1 MTCDRLWQVDAV
13 EAGRLSPSD
22 GSFKRH
28 QRLCEE
34 CRSRAAA
41 SDKLRSM
48 LRALPDPAPGELG
61 LRRLRERILREA
73 AAPREPWWT
82 VRRATIVATALV
94 ALVALAIG
102 GRFVL
107 HAGDGGP
114 ELRWAGSVVPV
125 EGAKWL
131 QARAANVERVS
142 LLDGEIRVFVRKQAA
157 DERFLVVVP
166 DGEIEVRGTT
176 FDVVVRAGATR
187 HVHVVEG
194 VVVLRI
200 RDGQQPTLT
209 AGQTWDLPSEA
220 RTEPALPPPAPAGA
234 AAAEA
239 TAVRAPQLPGSGV
252 TGATPANTRVTP
264 PNPRVTWG
272 TPPNPRVTWG
282 TPPNPRVTWGTPP
295 NPRATATTPAADDW
309 MPDYELAMGL
319 YRSGR
324 FERAA
329 EAFDRFASGHPGA
342 STVDDALFLQA
353 AALARAGR
361 GDAAALVAAHQI
373 ERFPESF
380 HRKDAAILVARAAR
394 DRKDCEAARRALGPW
409 LAKHDPDATRELGTC
424 L

>member
-28 QRLCEE
+28 QRVCEE

-48 LRALPDPAPGELG
+48 LRALPDPTPGELG

-73 AAPREPWWT
+73 ATPGEPWWT

-94 ALVALAIG
+94 ALVALVIG

-107 HAGDGGP
+107 HARDGGP

-125 EGAKWL
+125 EGARWL

-220 RTEPALPPPAPAGA
+220 RTEPVLPPAGPTGA

-239 TAVRAPQLPGSGV
+239 TAVRAPELARSRV
-252 TGATPANTRVTP
+252 TVATPANTRVT
-264 PNPRVTWG
+264 WG
-272 TPPNPRVTWG
+272 TPPD
-282 TPPNPRVTWGTPP
+282 
-295 NPRATATTPAADDW
+295 PRATGATPAADDW

-361 GDAAALVAAHQI
+361 GDAAALVAVHQI